1 MRGPSGTVVVAAS
14 PLVLA
19 GALSMLSNPLPL
31 ALTDVAVSLLGVGL
45 IIALLRRT
53 WSTALLPVSGY
64 VGLVVVANV
73 AAVSI
78 YARYPGWLVMT
89 NWELVVLAGVLAAGL
104 DAPRP
109 RWAEVVM
116 TAAVVVVAAAMPM
129 VVAVDP
135 GSDLVLGLLVVV
147 ATVVAIAVGLQ
158 VRAHRLRLD
167 DARRMAIG
175 EVRRAMAGEL
185 HDVVAHEVTGIVVLA
200 QAAGAGVPGPDGE
213 AFRSIEEAG
222 ARALGEIRTLV
233 AALQD
238 DEGGA
243 LQPAVRSAAALR
255 DTVAAFAAT
264 MSARTEVVVDDELD
278 GCTSPVRLAVHRII
292 AEGLTNVRRHAVDAG
307 HVRVRAAVGGDPA
320 RVHVQVDN
328 DRPGGGAGPI
338 PAGAGAGNGIGLD
351 ALAERCRLL
360 GGELEAGP
368 RPDGRWSVTA
378 TLPVGGPGEAE
389 R

>member
-1 MRGPSGTVVVAAS
+1 
-14 PLVLA
+14 
-19 GALSMLSNPLPL
+19 
-31 ALTDVAVSLLGVGL
+31 
-45 IIALLRRT
+45 
-53 WSTALLPVSGY
+53 
-64 VGLVVVANV
+64 
-73 AAVSI
+73 
-78 YARYPGWLVMT
+78 
-89 NWELVVLAGVLAAGL
+89 
-104 DAPRP
+104 
-109 RWAEVVM
+109 
-116 TAAVVVVAAAMPM
+116 
-129 VVAVDP
+129 
-135 GSDLVLGLLVVV
+135 
-147 ATVVAIAVGLQ
+147 
-158 VRAHRLRLD
+158 
-167 DARRMAIG
+167 
-175 EVRRAMAGEL
+175 
-185 HDVVAHEVTGIVVLA
+185 
-200 QAAGAGVPGPDGE
+200 

-233 AALQD
+233 AVLQD

-320 RVHVQVDN
+320 RVHVQGDN
-328 DRPGGGAGPI
+328 DRPGGGGGADPAGAGARRGNGRPGGGAGPL

>member
-1 MRGPSGTVVVAAS
+1 M
-14 PLVLA
+14 
-19 GALSMLSNPLPL
+19 
-31 ALTDVAVSLLGVGL
+31 
-45 IIALLRRT
+45 
-53 WSTALLPVSGY
+53 
-64 VGLVVVANV
+64 
-73 AAVSI
+73 
-78 YARYPGWLVMT
+78 
-89 NWELVVLAGVLAAGL
+89 
-104 DAPRP
+104 
-109 RWAEVVM
+109 
-116 TAAVVVVAAAMPM
+116 
-129 VVAVDP
+129 
-135 GSDLVLGLLVVV
+135 
-147 ATVVAIAVGLQ
+147 
-158 VRAHRLRLD
+158 
-167 DARRMAIG
+167 
-175 EVRRAMAGEL
+175 
-185 HDVVAHEVTGIVVLA
+185 
-200 QAAGAGVPGPDGE
+200 
-213 AFRSIEEAG
+213 
-222 ARALGEIRTLV
+222 GEIRTLV